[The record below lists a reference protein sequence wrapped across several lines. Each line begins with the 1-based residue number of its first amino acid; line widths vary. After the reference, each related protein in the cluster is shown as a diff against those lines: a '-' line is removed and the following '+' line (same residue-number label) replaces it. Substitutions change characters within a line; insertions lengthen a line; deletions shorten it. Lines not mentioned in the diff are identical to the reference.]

1 MAQSEAQKRAKA
13 KYNAKAYDRL
23 ELKVLKGNKEIIQ
36 NYCKEKNTS
45 VNSLMNNLLNERLAK
60 DGYKLIIRENENI
73 KPETKPLITTDVL
86 KDDDEPLIM
95 PWEEEEE

>member
-1 MAQSEAQKRAKA
+1 MALSEARKRANA